1 MNDKQPRQKES
12 RIKCAI
18 FFAWLAILRFIL
30 NAEINWKGQRQK
42 VKEHSGHVTDEIR
55 KSGGIKGERWGE
67 EEKEVG
73 RERLDVSVEERQR
86 RRREESARNRPLNE
100 NVIRGSRNK
109 AEKLGEDGEDVE
121 VGGGRGGA
129 VAVRAK

>member
-1 MNDKQPRQKES
+1 M
-12 RIKCAI
+12 
-18 FFAWLAILRFIL
+18 
-30 NAEINWKGQRQK
+30 
-42 VKEHSGHVTDEIR
+42 
-55 KSGGIKGERWGE
+55 
-67 EEKEVG
+67 G

-121 VGGGRGGA
+121 VGGEGGGQLRSGRNNEKKERKREKTELGKSWRSEFFDSSS
-129 VAVRAK
+129 VSNQ